1 MTVASAPGPN
11 DKFRCGPVVLLG
23 GTNLISAYLMPRLR
37 AAGFAILVVARRP
50 MDVPEG
56 VRFQRLDFS
65 EDEAWALPARSV
77 VISVLPLAVLAGALP
92 RLMGA
97 RAIIAIGS
105 TSLFSKTVSDD
116 ENERATASKLERA
129 ETLVMRWCAQEGTPA
144 TILRPTLV
152 YDGFE
157 DRNIARMIRVVRR
170 YRVLP
175 IARPS
180 SGLRQ
185 PIHADDIAKAI
196 LGAIDNP
203 AAHGRAFNI
212 AGGEVLTYRA
222 MVERVFQSQG
232 LRPRLLSLPVSW
244 LRGAFALAARFGL
257 LRETGFGSAVFERMN
272 QDLVFDNAD
281 GLEILDYRPRRFEP
295 PRREPDWRRL

>member
-1 MTVASAPGPN
+1 M
-11 DKFRCGPVVLLG
+11 VLLG
-23 GTNLISAYLMPRLR
+23 GTNLIAAYLMPRLR
-37 AAGFAILVVARRP
+37 AAGFDTVVLARRP
-50 MDVPEG
+50 MQVPEG
-56 VRFQRLDFS
+56 LRFQRLDFS
-65 EDEAWALPARSV
+65 EDEPWSLPPRAV

-92 RLMGA
+92 RLRGA

-116 ENERATASKLERA
+116 ENERATARKLERA
-129 ETLVMRWCAQEGTPA
+129 EALVTQWCVQEGTPA

-170 YRVLP
+170 YRILP
-175 IARPS
+175 VAWPS

-203 AAHGRAFNI
+203 AARDRAFNI

-222 MVERVFQSQG
+222 MVERVFESQG
-232 LRPRLLSLPVSW
+232 LRPRLLFLPVPW
-244 LRGAFALAARFGL
+244 LRRAFGLAARFGV

-272 QDLVFDNAD
+272 QDLVFDGAE
-281 GLEILDYRPRRFEP
+281 GLEVLDYRPRRFEP
-295 PRREPDWRRL
+295 PRLEPKRRLS

>member
-1 MTVASAPGPN
+1 M
-11 DKFRCGPVVLLG
+11 LLG
-23 GTNLISAYLMPRLR
+23 GTNLIAAYLMPRLR
-37 AAGFAILVVARRP
+37 AAGFDTLVLARRQ

-56 VRFQRLDFS
+56 LRFQRLDFS
-65 EDEAWALPARSV
+65 EDEPWALPAEAV

-92 RLMGA
+92 RLAGA

-116 ENERATASKLERA
+116 ESERATARKLERA
-129 ETLVMRWCAQEGTPA
+129 EALVMRWCVQEGTHA

-170 YRVLP
+170 YRMLP

-203 AAHGRAFNI
+203 AAYDRAFNI

-222 MVERVFQSQG
+222 MVERVFESQG
-232 LRPRLLSLPVSW
+232 LRPRLLVLPVPM
-244 LRGAFALAARFGL
+244 LRRAFALAARYGL
-257 LRETGFGSAVFERMN
+257 LRETGFGSAMFERMN
-272 QDLVFDNAD
+272 QDLVFDNAE
-281 GLEILDYRPRRFEP
+281 GLVVLDYRPRRFAP
-295 PRREPDWRRL
+295 PRRERKSRRL